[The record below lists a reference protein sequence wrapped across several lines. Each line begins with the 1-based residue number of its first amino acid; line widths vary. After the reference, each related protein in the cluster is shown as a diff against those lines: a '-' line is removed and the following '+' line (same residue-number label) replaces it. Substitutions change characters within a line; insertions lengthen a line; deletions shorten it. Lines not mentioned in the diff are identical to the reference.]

1 MTDNTDNSDGT
12 GNSDETGNPD
22 GQLPKAG
29 FFHRLRTYFL
39 TGIVVA
45 APLAIT
51 FYLAWA
57 FVTTVD
63 DKITPL
69 IPEKYNPE
77 TYLPFGVPGLGL
89 IIVIV
94 FLTLLGALAAN
105 LFGRTLIRLGERM
118 LDRMPVIRSVY
129 GTLKQI
135 FETVVSQHSNSFKEV
150 VLVEYPRKGLW
161 AIAFVTSDTKG
172 EIDEKTEGRMVNV
185 FLPTTPNPTSGFLL
199 FVPREGLISLDMTV
213 DDGIK
218 YVISA
223 GLVTPARR
231 PSRTMTPPPSMV
243 PDGPNPPQPD

>member
-1 MTDNTDNSDGT
+1 MTESIG
-12 GNSDETGNPD
+12 PD
-22 GQLPKAG
+22 DSAPKSG
-29 FFHRLRTYFL
+29 LFHRLRNYFL

-51 FYLAWA
+51 IYLAWA
-57 FVTTVD
+57 FVRAID
-63 DKITPL
+63 RQITPL
-69 IPEKYNPE
+69 IPAQYNPE
-77 TYLPFGVPGLGL
+77 TYLAFSIPGLGL
-89 IIVIV
+89 IIVIA

-105 LFGRTLIRLGERM
+105 LFGRTLIRMGERI
-118 LDRMPVIRSVY
+118 LDRMPVVRSVY

-161 AIAFVTSDTKG
+161 AIAFVSSDTKG
-172 EIDEKTEGRMVNV
+172 EIDEKTHGAMVNV

-199 FVPREGLISLDMTV
+199 FVPREGLITLDMTV

-231 PSRTMTPPPSMV
+231 PSRTVEPPPEMI
-243 PDGPNPPQPD
+243 PEPAKDQA